1 MHIDFP
7 DTTGLVGAFWE
18 SCLRCRAHT
27 VWERR
32 NSIARFAKRK
42 ASNASW
48 SWVFQPSLI
57 IQSSSADVAIFLPRG
72 LEPALTHS
80 DRDRESNR
88 LLFRGRREFAI
99 GHGCAAEWKE
109 AKAHDRAVEV
119 RTELIPEYELRKVE
133 PRTISSPYLET
144 STLASVQ
151 TAKELHTLLMPLID
165 DYAEWIKK
173 KNGTVDDLAAD
184 LKSVA
189 LSHLEDC
196 TTALGRMKRG
206 IELLVQ
212 DATSASRPQT
222 SLSRNT

>member
-1 MHIDFP
+1 
-7 DTTGLVGAFWE
+7 
-18 SCLRCRAHT
+18 
-27 VWERR
+27 
-32 NSIARFAKRK
+32 
-42 ASNASW
+42 
-48 SWVFQPSLI
+48 
-57 IQSSSADVAIFLPRG
+57 VAIFLPRG